1 MENEALKQAF
11 RNLHA
16 KITRNVTPDSVID
29 ELVSKR
35 IISDKDYCDLRQ
47 SQDATNRCRDLF
59 ALLYSSSHPETFIQ
73 LREALLLDEYREIVD
88 EIDKQ
93 LTELTAQHHHHHHHH
108 HQQQHQQQQRRHLS
122 QSTGGKFLS
131 AACSCVCVETQTMRD
146 FNFR

>member
-16 KITRNVTPDSVID
+16 KITKNVTPDSVID

-35 IISDKDYCDLRQ
+35 IISDKDFCDLRQ

-73 LREALLLDEYREIVD
+73 LREALLLDKYHEIVH

-93 LTELTAQHHHHHHHH
+93 LTELSAQQS
-108 HQQQHQQQQRRHLS
+108 QQQQQQRHPS
-122 QSTGGKFLS
+122 QSTDGKLLS
-131 AACSCVCVETQTMRD
+131 AACNCAWRRSVLLLTGIGDTVT
-146 FNFR
+146 

>member
-73 LREALLLDEYREIVD
+73 LREALQDEYPQIVD

-93 LTELTAQHHHHHHHH
+93 PTSPSTTRP
-108 HQQQHQQQQRRHLS
+108 QQQS
-122 QSTGGKFLS
+122 STEGKQHVS
-131 AACSCVCVETQTMRD
+131 P
-146 FNFR
+146 